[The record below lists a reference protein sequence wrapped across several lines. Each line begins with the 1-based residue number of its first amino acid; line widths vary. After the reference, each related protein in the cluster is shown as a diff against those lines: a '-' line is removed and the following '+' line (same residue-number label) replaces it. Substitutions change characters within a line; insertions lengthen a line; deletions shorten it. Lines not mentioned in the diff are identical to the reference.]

1 MTHRKADLFEIAKS
15 KLTSKVTQKYQAT
28 IPQVTSKVTQKYQ
41 ATIPQAV
48 RKKLEIGKGDRVIFE
63 IEDGKVVLKKLSFI
77 DWEYLESVSATLNEW
92 SSDADEKAYS
102 DL

>member
-1 MTHRKADLFEIAKS
+1 MSIAKN
-15 KLTSKVTQKYQAT
+15 KF
-28 IPQVTSKVTQKYQ
+28 TSKVTQKYQ

-48 RKKLEIGKGDRVIFE
+48 REKLEIEKGDRVIFE
-63 IEDGKVVLKKLSFI
+63 IEDEKVVLKKVSPV
-77 DWEYLESVSATLNEW
+77 DWEYLESVSATLSEW

>member
-15 KLTSKVTQKYQAT
+15 KL
-28 IPQVTSKVTQKYQ
+28 ISKVTQKYQ

-48 RKKLEIGKGDRVIFE
+48 RKKLESGKGDRIIFE
-63 IEDGKVVLKKLSFI
+63 IEDDKVVLKKLSSL
-77 DWEYLESVSATLNEW
+77 DWEYLESVSATLSEW

>member
-1 MTHRKADLFEIAKS
+1 MTIAKN
-15 KLTSKVTQKYQAT
+15 KL
-28 IPQVTSKVTQKYQ
+28 TSKVTQKYQ

-48 RKKLEIGKGDRVIFE
+48 REKLAIEKGDRVIFD
-63 IEDGKVVLKKLSFI
+63 IEDEKVVLKKLSPL

-92 SSDADEKAYS
+92 SSEADEEAYG